1 MRNDVLSEYLS
12 LVVERI
18 RSQRGVKG
26 LTGDRFDMKR
36 FKSLPGTDTMIYYAD
51 KFLQKLGKGSSRIA
65 FLMSGKYALK
75 IALNQKGLSQNEA
88 ELDVCTNPASKAVVA
103 KIYDFDDKHRWLIS
117 DLVREIS
124 NEAEFKSLTGVRW
137 TEEFCVWMSHGIR
150 MKKIPEN
157 LPDDMEIVRSTIKMA
172 IANNLLPGDITKL
185 EHWGKTADGRVVLLD
200 YGFTEDVYQSHYRKD
215 KPANNWPAGHDT
227 EATTMTKKAVGKD
240 VADAGHAKTHAAE
253 ASPTLKKPQTA
264 ASDEKTLKRM
274 TRR

>member
-1 MRNDVLSEYLS
+1 M
-12 LVVERI
+12 
-18 RSQRGVKG
+18 KG
-26 LTGDRFDMKR
+26 LSGDRFDMKK
-36 FKSLPGTDTMIYYAD
+36 FKSLPGSDQMIVYAN
-51 KFLQKLGKGSSRIA
+51 KFLQKLGEGSSRIA

-137 TEEFCVWMSHGIR
+137 TEEFCVWTSHGIR
-150 MKKIPEN
+150 MKKVPEN

-185 EHWGKTADGRVVLLD
+185 EHWGKTTDGRVVLLD

-215 KPANNWPAGHDT
+215 KPANWSPANWPPVGHDT
-227 EATTMTKKAVGKD
+227 EATTMTKKAAGRD
-240 VADAGHAKTHAAE
+240 AADAGHAKTHPAE
-253 ASPTLKKPQTA
+253 ASPTMKRPSTV
-264 ASDEKTLKRM
+264 ASDEKTLKRT

>member
-26 LTGDRFDMKR
+26 LSGDRFDMKK
-36 FKSLPGTDTMIYYAD
+36 FKSLPGSDQMIVYAN
-51 KFLQKLGKGSSRIA
+51 KFLQKLGEGSSRIA

-137 TEEFCVWMSHGIR
+137 TEEFCVWTSHGIR
-150 MKKIPEN
+150 MKKVPEN

-185 EHWGKTADGRVVLLD
+185 EHWGRRRTVAWCCLTMVSQKTSTSR
-200 YGFTEDVYQSHYRKD
+200 
-215 KPANNWPAGHDT
+215 
-227 EATTMTKKAVGKD
+227 TTVRT
-240 VADAGHAKTHAAE
+240 
-253 ASPTLKKPQTA
+253 SPQTGLPQTGLPQTGLLLA
-264 ASDEKTLKRM
+264 MTL
-274 TRR
+274 RRRQ